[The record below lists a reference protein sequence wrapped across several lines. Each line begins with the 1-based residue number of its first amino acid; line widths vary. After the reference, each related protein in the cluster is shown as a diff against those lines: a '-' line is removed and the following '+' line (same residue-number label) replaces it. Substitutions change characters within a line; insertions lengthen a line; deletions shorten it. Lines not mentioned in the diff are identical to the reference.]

1 MGDPVND
8 ILITGATGYLG
19 GMVSAA
25 LAADRSA
32 RLILLIREKRDRGQ
46 VVSRILDELAY
57 SGAPPDGRAGERIT
71 VIPMSGTLRSA
82 DIVRAMAPFHIREIV
97 HCAGALSY
105 WDVEKLKAGNV
116 LLTEE
121 LLDAG
126 RRLGVRRFIYLSSAF
141 CSGYVEG
148 VVRERLHIE
157 PGDDPCPYTASKRDA
172 EMLVAGSG
180 LPYLMVRPSIVI
192 GDSRTGRYPGKL
204 SGLYQLLWA
213 AKRYLFG
220 RTPVL
225 HAAAPAVPLQVLHQ
239 DAFQAGFLGAYRHLP
254 DGSIVHL
261 VSRDERLPTVRQL
274 WDAVTSHHLPDCE
287 MRYYEHPSDVPMK
300 ECPSNVRQFWSAVR
314 TNMEI
319 CSHRWRF
326 ESTAL
331 DSLKAKGLSFADAS
345 PPTVAMCYE
354 RFLET
359 VAKSGAGADEEA
371 ITSESVASDSGVPSS
386 CA

>member
-32 RLILLIREKRDRGQ
+32 RLVLLIREKRDRGQ
-46 VVSRILDELAY
+46 VVSRILEELAY
-57 SGAPPDGRAGERIT
+57 SGAPPDGGAGERIA
-71 VIPMSGTLRSA
+71 VIPMSGTLRAA
-82 DIVRAMAPFHIREIV
+82 DIVRALAPFHIREIV

-105 WDVEKLKAGNV
+105 WDVEKLKAGNIV
-116 LLTEE
+116 LTQA
-121 LLDAG
+121 LLEAG

-141 CSGYVEG
+141 CSGYVDG
-148 VVRERLHIE
+148 VVRERLHTE
-157 PGDDPCPYTASKRDA
+157 PSDDPCPYTASKREA
-172 EMLVAGSG
+172 EMLVADSG
-180 LPYLMVRPSIVI
+180 LPYLLVRPSIVI
-192 GDSRTGRYPGKL
+192 GDSRDGRYPGKL

-225 HAAAPAVPLQVLHQ
+225 HAAAPRVPLQVLHQ

-254 DGSIVHL
+254 DGSIIHL
-261 VSRDERLPTVRQL
+261 VSREEILPTVRQL
-274 WDAVTSHHLPDCE
+274 WEAVTSHHMPDCNIH
-287 MRYYEHPSDVPMK
+287 YYEHPSEIPLE
-300 ECPSNVRQFWSAVR
+300 ECAENVRQFWSAVR

-326 ESTAL
+326 ESTAIE
-331 DSLKAKGLSFADAS
+331 SLRASDGPFADAS
-345 PPTVAMCYE
+345 PATVAMCYE

-359 VAKSGAGADEEA
+359 VAKSGAGAGEEA
-371 ITSESVASDSGVPSS
+371 VTSESVASDSGVPSS
-386 CA
+386 CV